1 MANKPR
7 KHTRSKVESSGQ
19 INPPARSAD
28 PLVVRVDPEVNVE
41 VNPEV
46 NPEVDREEVAR
57 LAYSYWEARVRSSP
71 EGDWLKAEN
80 ELKTAAQ
87 LQKQNV
93 AARPTQRAV
102 LGRKAER
109 P

>member
-7 KHTRSKVESSGQ
+7 KHTRSKVEGTGQ
-19 INPPARSAD
+19 INPPPRPAD
-28 PLVVRVDPEVNVE
+28 PLVVRVDPEVNV
-41 VNPEV
+41 EV

-93 AARPTQRAV
+93 AARPT
-102 LGRKAER
+102 
-109 P
+109 